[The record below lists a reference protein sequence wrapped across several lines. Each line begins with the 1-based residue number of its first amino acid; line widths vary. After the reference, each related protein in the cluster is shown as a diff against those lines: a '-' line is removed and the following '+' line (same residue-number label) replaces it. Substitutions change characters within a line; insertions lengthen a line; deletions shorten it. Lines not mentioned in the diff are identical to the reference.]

1 MVRIEYVFNIFAVI
15 SSAAALKC
23 YIQVR
28 NDVGRVVGS
37 TCVNAGA
44 TGSVTSSQTGANIS
58 FKTSNTCGVDPTGCI
73 GPDESLSPTAVLA
86 KGPRLLTLRWVDLK
100 VALVDWLV
108 KGGRSAILS

>member
-1 MVRIEYVFNIFAVI
+1 MVRITSAFTIFAVV

-23 YIQVR
+23 NIQVR

-58 FKTSNTCGVDPTGCI
+58 FKTSNTCGVDPTGGI
-73 GPDESLSPTAVLA
+73 GPNESLSNG
-86 KGPRLLTLRWVDLK
+86 GPC
-100 VALVDWLV
+100 
-108 KGGRSAILS
+108 